1 MADAKKGII
10 ARVKGAVGNLP
21 FTDYAETLLDS
32 CVENEVLK
40 EIPVISTGVATI
52 KTYLQFKEG
61 KFRKKV
67 EAFVESAGSF
77 TSDEWAAFSET
88 LEKEG
93 KKEKFLNVLLEVI
106 EAADSEEKSK
116 ILGGIFR
123 RLVKEEIEYPQFDDQ
138 VRFTNDMQTINIHF
152 FMHSYHNDHVLENS
166 LGDILIIQ
174 RLAKRK
180 IELATRTIN
189 ILAQEQEQYIRV
201 SYEITGTGLAYLT
214 SLHQVYRDKID
225 PEHLYVG

>member
-1 MADAKKGII
+1 MADAKKGIV

-61 KFRKKV
+61 KFKKKV
-67 EAFVESAGSF
+67 EAFVDSAGSF
-77 TSDEWAAFSET
+77 TSDEWTAFSET
-88 LEKEG
+88 LEREG

-152 FMHSYHNDHVLENS
+152 FMHSYHNDYILENS
-166 LGDILIIQ
+166 LGDILVSQ
-174 RLAKRK
+174 RLARRK
-180 IELATRTIN
+180 IELATKTIN
-189 ILAQEQEQYIRV
+189 IVAQKQEQYIKV
-201 SYEITGTGLAYLT
+201 SYEISNIGLAYLT

-225 PEHLYVG
+225 PKNLYVG